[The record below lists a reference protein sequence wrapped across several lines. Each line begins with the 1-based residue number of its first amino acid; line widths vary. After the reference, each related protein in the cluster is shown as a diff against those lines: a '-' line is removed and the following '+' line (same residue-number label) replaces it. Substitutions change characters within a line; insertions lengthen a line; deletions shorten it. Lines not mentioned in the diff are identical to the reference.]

1 MENTISRTT
10 EQELEEAFL
19 EDPEFGLRVLYADF
33 RDVIARYISSRLW
46 GIPTAMR
53 AEDVKDAF
61 QETMLAL
68 AAKVKAGDT
77 DWQKPMA
84 LVFRIASFKAA
95 DVIRARRLRHKQD
108 VEGAI
113 DQIAKDLAGTQ
124 IGLEWRSQSKVEWKE
139 FQTVLLQAVSK
150 VLTEKQAIVARCY
163 IDNYED
169 FGERAIYA
177 PLARLV
183 GETTGNDENAMT
195 IKKQWLEAKERLVT
209 ELARKGFKFLEIEE

>member
-1 MENTISRTT
+1 MENTISQTT
-10 EQELEEAFL
+10 EQDLEEAFL
-19 EDPEFGLRVLYADF
+19 ADPEFGLRLLYADF
-33 RDVIARYISSRLW
+33 RDVIARFISSRLW
-46 GIPTAMR
+46 GIPAAMR

-77 DWQKPMA
+77 DWHKPMA
-84 LVFRIASFKAA
+84 LVFRIATFKAA
-95 DVIRARRLRHKQD
+95 DVIRARRLRHKPD
-108 VEGAI
+108 VDGAI

-124 IGLEWRSQSKVEWKE
+124 IGLEWRLQSRVEWRE
-139 FQTVLLQAVSK
+139 FQTVLLQAVST

-169 FGERAIYA
+169 FGEREIYA
-177 PLARLV
+177 PLARMV
-183 GETTGNDENAMT
+183 GEITGNDENAMT

-209 ELARKGFKFLEIEE
+209 ELARKGFKFLEMEE

>member
-1 MENTISRTT
+1 MKNTISQTT

-46 GIPTAMR
+46 GIPAAMR

-68 AAKVKAGDT
+68 AAKVKAGGT
-77 DWQKPMA
+77 DWHKPMA

-108 VEGAI
+108 VDGAI

-124 IGLEWRSQSKVEWKE
+124 IGLEWRLQSKVEWKE
-139 FQTVLLQAVSK
+139 FQTVLLQAVST

-169 FGERAIYA
+169 FGEREIYA

-183 GETTGNDENAMT
+183 GEITGNDENAMT